1 MLYATYETKA
11 QISLYTCA
19 IGDLIEVMKI
29 NSPSNPGVGM

>member
-1 MLYATYETKA
+1 MYYAIFETKA

-29 NSPSNPGVGM
+29 NSPSNTGVGM